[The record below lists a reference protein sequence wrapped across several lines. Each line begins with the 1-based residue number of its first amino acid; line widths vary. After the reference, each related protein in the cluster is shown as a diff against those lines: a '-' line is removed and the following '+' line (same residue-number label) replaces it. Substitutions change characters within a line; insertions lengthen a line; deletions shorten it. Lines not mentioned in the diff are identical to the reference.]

1 MLPCFKIG
9 VAEPHHFYAAPA
21 LGENFDA
28 APSPT
33 LLYIKTKHFIGIK
46 VNI

>member
-1 MLPCFKIG
+1 MSS

-28 APSPT
+28 VPVAPAPGSYPT
-33 LLYIKTKHFIGIK
+33 VMHGKIFKT
-46 VNI
+46 N